1 MGTLIFN
8 CTIKGPGKRNGDS
21 LATQKTQ
28 KTATVRW
35 TSSRGIASMLLFLIV
50 AILVEYAIV
59 LYAKGLGVAENP
71 ENRIFG
77 VVSPLFHL
85 IPAAVVITLT
95 FSWTHLRRYMSA
107 RPQETVKKKVTAV
120 AKRGKP
126 KTSLLG
132 RLKNKMSKVKGF
144 TYLQQKIANTT
155 MKSALTVLLL
165 FIVFAFTVSLLA
177 HPRLIYETVASAY
190 QNNPAL
196 LNFVKGATEALSP
209 IFWLFSAIGNALI
222 SLAPAFRDFV
232 LALGTIIS
240 PLVGLDTAGKYLAFQ
255 NAAAWISALFALI
268 YGEYIRRGRR
278 YRIRRK
284 S

>member
-1 MGTLIFN
+1 M
-8 CTIKGPGKRNGDS
+8 
-21 LATQKTQ
+21 ATQKAQ
-28 KTATVRW
+28 KTTTVRW
-35 TSSRGIASMLLFLIV
+35 TSPRGIASILLFLIV
-50 AILVEYAIV
+50 AILIEYTIV
-59 LYAKGLGVAENP
+59 LYAKGLGVTESP
-71 ENRIFG
+71 ENKIFG

-95 FSWTHLRRYMSA
+95 FSWTYLRRHMTA
-107 RPQETVKKKVTAV
+107 KTQETIKKKVTTV
-120 AKRGKP
+120 VKGGKEP
-126 KTSLLG
+126 KTSLLSK
-132 RLKNKMSKVKGF
+132 LKNKMSKVKGF
-144 TYLQQKIANTT
+144 THLQQKIANVTI
-155 MKSALTVLLL
+155 KSALTTLLL

-177 HPRLIYETVASAY
+177 YPRLIYEAVASAY
-190 QNNPAL
+190 QNDPAL
-196 LNFVKGATEALSP
+196 LNFVKGTTEALSP
-209 IFWLFSAIGNALI
+209 IFWLFSVIGNALI

-240 PLVGLDTAGKYLAFQ
+240 PLVGLDAAGKYLAFQ